1 MKYKRILA
9 VMTAVGMLLCGCQDV
24 KNLNTEN
31 SSDDK
36 PNDVGAV
43 PVGEQELTTIATKEE
58 IPVPEGADWFSY
70 LSPAKD
76 GFVFSTLGDGSDDFN
91 NETHVYRYNTDT
103 SEWSETILVQIAP
116 YDGYYDCGS
125 LTAFGDD
132 AYYSLVVMENHSNME
147 PYHNKNEDY
156 DFERYN
162 ESWESEYFLCTYTT
176 DGTLGEKLKIEGLE
190 EYKDQQGF
198 DRFASLYCDGENSY
212 LALIDGA
219 ILRIEQDGTLTET
232 VSAEESRRQE
242 RGSNYFLL
250 DRDGKPV
257 FYQRR
262 SEFGEDMDTTE
273 LSSLSDFDVSS
284 GMTAE
289 PFYTVSG
296 SYPINQSVHSGGF
309 GDHRLY
315 VNETE
320 EEAGRQKDKLYGI
333 RDDGTKELVIDWDA
347 SNMTGMEV
355 VPLKD
360 GTFVGTDGDKLYR
373 ITRKYASEIKEKQ
386 IVTLGVLGGDF
397 YINDFVREFN
407 DSQEDYQLEIV
418 VYANSDGSYYGDNN
432 INDALDNLK
441 LDVVSDKAPDL
452 IFMQWDPVDY
462 HDTFLRLGP
471 RGVFCDLYEL
481 MENDAEVNRSTLVTN
496 VLTAME
502 HPNGSLYSL
511 TRGFYVKSIAVKS
524 KFTDKENWTMD
535 DMIDLYEGADE
546 MKYYWSTKQETLRML
561 MIGTDFTEELNGTC
575 SFDSPEFIKM
585 LEFCDRYP
593 LNSTC
598 PEKNYD
604 DPVQMEKMNQWYTD
618 NYQKYKRDNDYL
630 YYASLS
636 AFVGNTAASRYAY
649 TKAELGGDFTFAG
662 YPSDNGKGGKITAD
676 GEIAITSNCSDK
688 AAAWEVMK
696 AYLHDTSHP
705 YEYIGYSVIDETFE
719 EQLDNEMYIMDFG
732 RRSNKESYFNGGSG
746 DYVYPLTQKERD
758 DLEKYIRSC
767 DTYMMLDETV
777 EAIVYE
783 EADVFFNGGRSA
795 EDTAKMIQNR
805 AEIYLSEQ
813 S

>member
-9 VMTAVGMLLCGCQDV
+9 AMTAVGMLLCGCSEV
-24 KNLNTEN
+24 KNSNSEN
-31 SSDDK
+31 VSNENPHGES
-36 PNDVGAV
+36 AV
-43 PVGEQELTTIATKEE
+43 PVVEEQLTTIATKEE
-58 IPVPEGADWFSY
+58 IPMPEGVYWLSN
-70 LSPAKD
+70 LSPTEN
-76 GFVFSTLGDGSDDFN
+76 GFIGSTLGDDSDDFS

-103 SEWSETILVQIAP
+103 SEWSETVLVQLAP

-125 LTAFGDD
+125 LTTFGDD
-132 AYYSLVVMENHSNME
+132 AYYSLVIMENHSNME
-147 PYHNKNEDY
+147 PFSSKDEDY
-156 DFERYN
+156 DFDLYN
-162 ESWESEYFLCTYTT
+162 ESWVSDYYLCTYTT

-190 EYKDQQGF
+190 EYEDQQGY

-212 LALIDGA
+212 VSLSDGT

-232 VSAEESRRQE
+232 VSPEDSRWQD
-242 RGSNYFLL
+242 RGSNYFLF

-262 SEFGEDMDTTE
+262 SQVDDNMHTSAI
-273 LSSLSDFDVSS
+273 SSLFDFDVSS
-284 GMTAE
+284 GRPAE
-289 PFYTVSG
+289 PFYTFNNSIPVT
-296 SYPINQSVHSGGF
+296 QAVHSGGC
-309 GDHRLY
+309 GDYRMF
-315 VNETE
+315 VTESE

-347 SNMTGMEV
+347 SNMVGMEV
-355 VPLKD
+355 VPLQD
-360 GTFVGTDGDKLYR
+360 GTFVGSDGDKLYR
-373 ITRKYASEIKEKQ
+373 ITRKFASEIKEKQ
-386 IVTLGVLGGDF
+386 IVTIGVLGGVF
-397 YINDFVREFN
+397 HINDFVREFN
-407 DSQEDYQLEIV
+407 DSQEDYQLEIS
-418 VYANSDGSYYGDNN
+418 VYT
-432 INDALDNLK
+432 LDNLK
-441 LDVVSDKAPDL
+441 LDVVSNNAPDL
-452 IFMQWDPVDY
+452 IYMNGDSNDY
-462 HDTFLRLGP
+462 HDTFLRLGS

-481 MENDAEVNRSTLVTN
+481 MENDPEINRDTLVSN
-496 VLTAME
+496 ILTAME

-511 TRGFYVKSIAVKS
+511 TRGFYVESIAVKS

-535 DMIDLYEGADE
+535 DMIALYEGADD

-561 MIGTDFTEELNGTC
+561 MIGTDFTDELNGTC
-575 SFDSPEFIKM
+575 SFNSPEFIKM

-604 DPVQMEKMNQWYTD
+604 DPAQMEKMNQWFLD
-618 NYQKYKRDNDYL
+618 NYQKYQHDNDYL

-649 TKAELGGDFTFAG
+649 IKAELGGDFTFAG

-676 GEIAITSNCSDK
+676 GEIAITTNCSDK
-688 AAAWEVMK
+688 DAAWEVLK

-732 RRSNKESYFNGGSG
+732 GRRSNKESYFNGGSG
-746 DYVYPLTQKERD
+746 ELIYPLTQEERD
-758 DLEKYIRSC
+758 GLEEYIRSC
-767 DTYMMLDETV
+767 DTYMMLDEKV

-783 EADVFFNGGRSA
+783 EADVYFNGGRSA